1 MVNDCGRVPST
12 LSLVPPEDVDHT
24 ALRDLLN
31 WGAEYTKC
39 ISFDGG
45 ATLRPTEGSSECTI
59 LEFHG
64 ASEAAGVFL
73 ALTSDGKVNPL
84 RSLAVRYR
92 AGVPDPT
99 YLSKVTPV
107 SYGEGTSVGGEK
119 CSFLLYGLEE
129 RIETEGTIT
138 IHATS
143 AYVWPPESV
152 VRDLTGKFTLTDISK
167 PHFV

>member
-1 MVNDCGRVPST
+1 MVNECGRVPST
-12 LSLVPPEDVDHT
+12 LSLVPGEDLDHT
-24 ALRDLLN
+24 ALRDLLT

-59 LEFHG
+59 LESHA

-73 ALTSDGKVNPL
+73 GRTSDGKIDPL

-92 AGVPDPT
+92 AAVPDPT
-99 YLSKVTPV
+99 YLSNVTPV

-119 CSFLLYGLEE
+119 CSFVLYGLDE
-129 RIETEGTIT
+129 RIEADGTET

-152 VRDLTGKFTLTDISK
+152 VRDLTGNFTLSDISK